1 MSYYG
6 FPEDQQIPPQPPYNA
21 TNFTPANAVIYNTM
35 VNNAKTQP
43 NYPLN
48 QGSDSDQINRQRQNV
63 SYFTSMQQQT
73 QNGTKPFPAFRLDQR
88 RLMYIQGQY
97 ATASRNIITKENTSG
112 PAGVPFFTLPSAPT
126 LVSAIQ
132 GFYGIIV
139 TFTGPEFTF
148 TSPNQ
153 ACESKIISYQIRLS
167 NPTDNGTNIINNVY
181 GSPYTIAVP
190 SQTSYQLTIAAVNAG
205 GVGLFSNSLAS
216 YVIPSPTE
224 FQVIPTGASGTVTL
238 YFNEAI
244 TAFNTGIYTI
254 FQYYIVAV
262 KNSDQTVQ
270 QYFYTPI
277 DNMATSYVYTITN
290 LTNGVDYTFYIF
302 ARINPSTPQSGYAV
316 QYGPTV
322 TPYGPPLAPII
333 LSAVTPSGATY
344 VNVTFQQS
352 MNGINTGNNQITS
365 YTVIVTNTGT
375 GTPYF
380 QSVTAITD
388 SGLITLTYVTSV
400 SAGLVFNVSTPIT
413 VVVIATNAAGTT
425 SSAPYSTIV
434 TATIPKGQPGGTTA
448 PSAPVLT
455 AQGGISTVYLTF
467 RQSSTGD
474 LPNTYQYT
482 KNGGTYTT
490 FLPTFTGY
498 SYYYK
503 ITNIAAGTYS
513 FAVKATNSKGFS
525 VSNVV
530 TGITVQSTATIQP
543 ISQRLRG
550 LLGR

>member
-1 MSYYG
+1 MEYYSAD
-6 FPEDQQIPPQPPYNA
+6 ENRQIPPQPPYNA
-21 TNFTPANAVIYNTM
+21 TNFTPANQVIYNMM

-48 QGSDSDQINRQRQNV
+48 QGSDSDQINRQMQNV

-132 GFYGIIV
+132 GFYGIVV

-153 ACESKIISYQIRLS
+153 ACESKIISYQARLS
-167 NPTDNGTNIINNVY
+167 NSTTNVTTIVNNIY
-181 GSPYTIAVP
+181 SSPYTIAV
-190 SQTSYQLTIAAVNAG
+190 SSETSYQLAIAAINAG
-205 GVGLFSNSLAS
+205 GVGLFSNPLIS

-244 TAFNTGIYTI
+244 TEFNTGIYTI
-254 FQYYIVAV
+254 FQYYIAAV

-270 QYFYTPI
+270 QYFYTPT
-277 DNMATSYVYTITN
+277 DNTATSYVYTITN

-302 ARINPSTPQSGYAV
+302 ARINPSNPQSGYAV

-333 LSAVTPSGATY
+333 QSVTVEPGTDFI
-344 VNVTFQQS
+344 VVFQQPI
-352 MNGINTGNNQITS
+352 NGVNDGNNQITG
-365 YTVIVTNTGT
+365 YTIVVTHTNTGISYSH
-375 GTPYF
+375 PV
-380 QSVTAITD
+380 SAVTD
-388 SGLITLTYVTSV
+388 SGEVVLTYSTSFEG
-400 SAGLVFNVSTPIT
+400 GLVLNVITPFT
-413 VVVIATNAAGTT
+413 MVIFATNAAGST
-425 SSAPYSTIV
+425 SSAPYSGTV
-434 TATIPKGQPGGTTA
+434 TKTT
-448 PSAPVLT
+448 S
-455 AQGGISTVYLTF
+455 QGGRVPVITPPSSPILTLQTGINTVYF
-467 RQSSTGD
+467 NFIQGSTGNGT
-474 LPNTYQYT
+474 PVSYQYS
-482 KNGGTYTT
+482 KNGVYTSFT
-490 FLPTFTGY
+490 PTNTGF
-498 SYYYK
+498 SYYFK
-503 ITNIAAGTYS
+503 LTNVAAGTYT
-513 FAVKATNSKGFS
+513 FAVKATNNRGFN
-525 VSNVV
+525 VSNNV
-530 TGITVQSTATIQP
+530 TVTVRSVTTLLPIT
-543 ISQRLRG
+543 QRLR
-550 LLGR
+550 LLLRR